1 MPVLTVFKITRGFP
15 SRITMGS
22 VSQFEPPVPVSIDFL
37 TGALTVENVGGV
49 SAYNPEY
56 AALKGSAVFADP
68 VNDDGETLI
77 AGYDAS
83 VNDTITLI
91 FESDDP
97 ALRAAA
103 IGQLSRFILAARNF
117 FQTDWGSANPVYL
130 ELRPAG
136 ATDSQYALV
145 TDIKLA
151 VNQDV
156 LYQPE
161 YQAKVTL
168 IVRREPFWRMGVPP
182 GENAKRWTLF
192 TRGRFPSNVVSP
204 TEFIESWY
212 TLTNPSAI
220 SGADSMIEKTVTP
233 FDSAGTNDTNY
244 IDIPAEMIPG
254 DAPALALVTIR
265 PAGGGSGKRDHV
277 FISRDTKQQYF
288 PTVNT
293 VIPANTGTVGNRR
306 NRNSLNGGDTI
317 VSGAWAVFADVLG
330 VRSAG
335 STTTAYVLRHNN
347 SLVANNEV
355 ATWLISRTQFQGRYA
370 VFVRARLVSGA
381 TANLTLRVEAV
392 PSPTTT
398 SPVLISTPDVA
409 LASTGNT
416 ATYLGTLDF
425 TPGALFPRNITGAV
439 DAGSVALRI
448 VINKAAA
455 VAVDLRIADILL
467 MPIDEPFMYI
477 APPDPS
483 LGWATYDPLVADST
497 GLYSSLTG
505 TSTVN
510 GGAVYVGNNTADDSR
525 FPQPFRGYPIVLE
538 PGVTNRLYINY
549 IAPDQS
555 ENTTRRIYVDIVPRV
570 RGMRG
575 S

>member
-1 MPVLTVFKITRGFP
+1 MPVLTVFKITRGFQ
-15 SRITMGS
+15 SRISVGS
-22 VSQFEPPVPVSIDFL
+22 VSQIEPPVPVSIDFL

-49 SAYNPEY
+49 AAYNPEY

-68 VNDDGETLI
+68 VNTDGESLI

-117 FQTDWGSANPVYL
+117 FQTDWGGANPVYL

-145 TDIKLA
+145 TDMKLA

-182 GENAKRWTLF
+182 GDNAKRWTLF

-204 TEFIESWY
+204 TEFINSWY

-220 SGADSMIEKTVTP
+220 SGADSLVQKTIYP
-233 FDSAGTNDTNY
+233 FDALGTNSTNY
-244 IDIPAEMIPG
+244 IDIPGSLIPG
-254 DAPALALVTIR
+254 DAPALALVTILPR
-265 PAGGGSGKRDHV
+265 GGGGGGRDPV
-277 FISRDTKQQYF
+277 FISRDTKQRYH

-293 VIPANTGTVGNRR
+293 VIPFNTGAVMGRR
-306 NRNSLNGGDTI
+306 DRNSLNGGDTI
-317 VSGAWAVFADVLG
+317 TSGAWSIFADTNG

-355 ATWLISRTQFQGRYA
+355 ATWRIARIQFQGRYA
-370 VFVRARLVSGA
+370 VFVRGRLVSGA

-392 PSPTTT
+392 PSTIVT
-398 SPVLISTPDVA
+398 SPVLVSTPDVA
-409 LASTGNT
+409 LSSTGNT

-425 TPGALFPRNITGAV
+425 TPGGLFPRSISGEV
-439 DAGSVALRI
+439 DSGSVAFRI

-467 MPIDEPFMYI
+467 MPIDEPFAYI
-477 APPDPS
+477 VPPDPS
-483 LGWATYDPLVADST
+483 LGWSTVDPLAVDST
-497 GLYSSLTG
+497 GLFSTLTG

-510 GGAVYVGNNTADDSR
+510 GGAAYLGTNTDDDSR
-525 FPQPFRGYPIVLE
+525 FPQPYRGHPIILE
-538 PGVTNRLYINY
+538 PGVTNRLYVNVIGVNQ
-549 IAPDQS
+549 AES
-555 ENTTRRIYVDIVPRV
+555 TERIVYVDIVPRV
-570 RGMRG
+570 RGMRD